1 MLARLQGTAGLAR
14 NLLLLGQARA
24 IGMPASIVVSMDKVI
39 VVAAQVL
46 AAVAAELRG
55 RFAASFLMFL

>member
-1 MLARLQGTAGLAR
+1 MLARLQETAGLAP

-24 IGMPASIVVSMDKVI
+24 IGMPASIVVSMYKVI

-46 AAVAAELRG
+46 GAVAAELRG